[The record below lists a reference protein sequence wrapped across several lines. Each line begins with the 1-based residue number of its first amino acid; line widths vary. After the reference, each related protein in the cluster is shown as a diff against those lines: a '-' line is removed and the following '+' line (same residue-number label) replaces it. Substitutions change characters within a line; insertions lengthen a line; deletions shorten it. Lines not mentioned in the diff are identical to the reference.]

1 MFVTSKGI
9 IDGVIGDRFGGH
21 GTQFNDHG
29 MPTYSL
35 PFKIEKAPRVRYRLP
50 WFWKIRTLIL

>member
-21 GTQFNDHG
+21 NKEVGNLQ
-29 MPTYSL
+29 
-35 PFKIEKAPRVRYRLP
+35 KASKRL
-50 WFWKIRTLIL
+50 